1 MKHNI
6 FSLSA
11 ACLIA
16 GVVASSCSKESLAS
30 PDPLLPAEGV
40 PTLGISLGVEGA
52 TRATNP
58 GEFEPGSGYE
68 NYLDITGNDY
78 RIYFFDTDKNYYLA
92 TFDPYLKPAI
102 NPEPEEGTYYYT
114 FMGQVPSNVGTR
126 FKLVVAANWGTYP
139 EEKEEADDA
148 EGSFS
153 LVKGVTTI
161 EDLTTHADSQ
171 FDALATPAE
180 GEDWL
185 GPERLIPFYGVRS
198 YDLTDE
204 KYGVNQYIDSEG
216 NLKKDVYVDLTGDAL
231 PLLRAMARVEVVL
244 DNAYASFSS
253 VKMSRRNAKG
263 FCAPYSD
270 ADGWQFDY
278 TDYYHDYTWDT
289 DFARVPHLVG
299 GKNDANAVELEFKK
313 VSSRKENDDKTVTP
327 EKWVA
332 YVPEYIN
339 VGTDD
344 YTVIT
349 VTLANPDGETVP
361 GTGDGD
367 TEGTEKPKWD
377 NPTKMIYF
385 ATNGTKES
393 NDITT
398 AATRSEAGRYNI
410 ERNNIYR
417 FTITG
422 MTTKMECSLDVQPYA
437 EQKLEVDLGLMRDES
452 GDLMVVPDA
461 DGNLPDFFTEYM
473 KLKKYPTDKNTG
485 ERLYPEVSGDY
496 YAIRL
501 GSDGDIKN
509 ADVLLKDSDGCQ
521 VLTIFDATDGTANCN
536 TREVYDYTTGTGYH
550 KDKDGDQRLQHNDD
564 HSSIV
569 LDHDKTM
576 YYKTNPFDESN
587 PVLRYRMESWDPSE
601 ETNGQGIFYY
611 WKEISRPYSATEE
624 NIKTELGVDE
634 IPEYCKYLLDK
645 DNDGNTKTAVTI
657 IIYEGD
663 KTGTEHKRAGMV
675 LEEYTDELKDML
687 SSKSTYF
694 IID

>member
-1 MKHNI
+1 MINVKHNI

-78 RIYFFDTDKNYYLA
+78 RIYFFDTDNNYYLA

-114 FMGQVPSNVGTR
+114 FMGQVPSNVGTK

-139 EEKEEADDA
+139 EEKEEADA
-148 EGSFS
+148 TEGSFS

-161 EDLTTHADSQ
+161 KDLTTHAGSQ
-171 FDALATPAE
+171 FEALATPDE

-185 GPERLIPFYGVRS
+185 GPKRLIPFYGVRS
-198 YDLTDE
+198 YDLTEE
-204 KYGVNQYIDSEG
+204 KYGVKQYIDSEG
-216 NLKKDVYVDLTGDAL
+216 NLKKDVYVDLTEDAL

-270 ADGWQFDY
+270 AEGWQFDY
-278 TDYYHDYTWDT
+278 SDYYHGYKWDE
-289 DFARVPHLVG
+289 DFARAPHLVG
-299 GKNDANAVELEFKK
+299 GKNDANMVELEFKK

-367 TEGTEKPKWD
+367 AEGTEKPEWD

-385 ATNGTKES
+385 ATNGTEES

-398 AATRSEAGRYNI
+398 AATSSKPGRYNI

-422 MTTKMECSLDVQPYA
+422 MTTTLTCQVDIQPFA
-437 EQKLEVDLGLMRDES
+437 EQILNMEFGLMYDER
-452 GDLMVVPDA
+452 GDLMVLPDEN
-461 DGNLPDFFTEYM
+461 GNLPKYFTTYM
-473 KLKKYPTDKNTG
+473 EGRDWPKDEIGN
-485 ERLYPEVSGDY
+485 RLEPQTGDY
-496 YAIRL
+496 YAIVL
-501 GSDGDIKN
+501 GNDGDITS
-509 ADVLLKDSDGCQ
+509 DRVEIWLKDAQGCK
-521 VLTIFDATDGTANCN
+521 VLSNFSLKDDNSQECSSRKVIHFFGSTQT
-536 TREVYDYTTGTGYH
+536 EY
-550 KDKDGDQRLQHNDD
+550 DKDIQGERRLHHYPN
-564 HSSIV
+564 HWTVV
-569 LDHDKTM
+569 LDNEGM
-576 YYKTNPFDESN
+576 MIYKDPDNETRFK
-587 PVLRYRMESWDPSE
+587 VESWDGTDCWIILSE
-601 ETNGQGIFYY
+601 TVSDDKKTITTVFEKIGENGERTGETD
-611 WKEISRPYSATEE
+611 E
-624 NIKTELGVDE
+624 KTEDYVE
-634 IPEYCKYLLDK
+634 
-645 DNDGNTKTAVTI
+645 NDP
-657 IIYEGD
+657 D
-663 KTGTEHKRAGMV
+663 
-675 LEEYTDELKDML
+675 
-687 SSKSTYF
+687 
-694 IID
+694 